1 MEPPLFSVTIHHIHI
16 LQYVRRDFTSVK
28 RLLHLYNIRDFGCCI
43 TETCCNSSNIESLY
57 AQFSRR
63 SLEILTQVIR
73 RVRLVAASVA
83 LYSFQHSV
91 SFLASYCYH
100 SCNHFSGRVLAVV
113 VCLLVCLLQ
122 VGVLL
127 KR

>member
-16 LQYVRRDFTSVK
+16 LQYVRRDFTSAK
-28 RLLHLYNIRDFGCCI
+28 LLLHLYNIRDFGCCI
-43 TETCCNSSNIESLY
+43 TETCCTSNIESLY

-63 SLEILTQVIR
+63 CPEILTQVIR

-91 SFLASYCYH
+91 SFLASYYCH
-100 SCNHFSGRVLAVV
+100 SCNHFAGRVLAVV
-113 VCLLVCLLQ
+113 VCLSVCLSQ